1 MSDNA
6 SGETEAFS
14 ESSVE
19 TADTEVGFGGRSA
32 FSATDSASSPRTWA
46 VMAGVVE
53 AFFLR

>member
-19 TADTEVGFGGRSA
+19 TADTEVGFEGRSA
-32 FSATDSASSPRTWA
+32 LSAIRSARLSRSWA
-46 VMAGVVE
+46 GMAGVE